1 MVANRAGAASARFRQ
16 LVAAT
21 RLVAG
26 RPLSAPLRPEAG
38 GAARE
43 WDARTWARLFAR
55 AAHIQTDETDPRE
68 AAAGPPPAPPWKA
81 LPREGAAV
89 D

>member
-1 MVANRAGAASARFRQ
+1 MVAVAPVEPRLDSGSWSLPYVSWQGA
-16 LVAAT
+16 
-21 RLVAG
+21 
-26 RPLSAPLRPEAG
+26 LSAPMLPRP
-38 GAARE
+38 AARE
-43 WDARTWARLFAR
+43 WDARTWARVFAR

-81 LPREGAAV
+81 LPREGAAM